1 MASNDELNLIKAAIN
16 RDQQQDDEEEYQ
28 NYVEALLRDEG
39 NDQEDFDDQLPVAI
53 QSEMVRSY
61 PVTLIEKITRE
72 RIFESIFWKQYLSS
86 IEEIDAASI
95 LELIM
100 DHVQY
105 ISGLYG
111 GLLQVSPFIA
121 LVLKAI
127 TLGIEKE
134 ILLIYIAQKQFKY
147 IRAFGAFILRLVL
160 PAVEVY
166 TCLEQLLADY
176 RKLRVRNHDGSF
188 TIIHMDEFVEQLLT
202 QERVCG
208 VILPRL
214 IKRQQLVQIGQ
225 LQPRSS
231 PLNEDDSLS
240 LNDQERSG
248 HNAPIKTFSRES
260 KDTSILDRGGKLRL
274 KQKKPRLEEGSE
286 QHAVQEI
293 TPTATETQPSS
304 TSFKSQL
311 SLSVEDMNKLRASLG
326 LPPLK

>member
-1 MASNDELNLIKAAIN
+1 MASNDELNLIRAAID

-28 NYVEALLRDEG
+28 HYVEALLGDDG

-95 LELIM
+95 LELLM

-134 ILLIYIAQKQFKY
+134 ILLIYIAQKEFKY

-188 TIIHMDEFVEQLLT
+188 TIIHMDEFIEQLLT

-208 VILPRL
+208 VILPRI

-225 LQPRSS
+225 LQPRKS

-240 LNDQERSG
+240 LDDQERSG
-248 HNAPIKTFSRES
+248 NVHTKTSSSES
-260 KDTSILDRGGKLRL
+260 KDTSILDRGGKLKL
-274 KQKKPRLEEGSE
+274 KQKKPRLEEGNQ

-293 TPTATETQPSS
+293 TPTAVEAQPSS
-304 TSFKSQL
+304 ASFKSQI